1 VENLKKRSVKAYL
14 LLESLITLALLSVL
28 VSVVLTEVVNVRQ
41 QLTEINQQ
49 IEDLNVAKMATDSN
63 LSKLSVNGAAI
74 KITKD
79 DKRTVVINHGKE
91 LLRLEIKN

>member
-1 VENLKKRSVKAYL
+1 MENLKKRSVKAYL

-49 IEDLNVAKMATDSN
+49 IEGLNVAKMATDSN
-63 LSKLSVNGAAI
+63 LSKLSVNDAAI

-79 DKRTVVINHGKE
+79 DKRTIVTNHGKE

>member
-1 VENLKKRSVKAYL
+1 MENLRKRSVKAYL

-49 IEDLNVAKMATDSN
+49 IEGLNVAKMATDSS
-63 LSKLSVNGAAI
+63 LSKLSVNGAVI
-74 KITKD
+74 KITKG
-79 DKRTVVINHGKE
+79 DKRTVVTNHGKE

>member
-1 VENLKKRSVKAYL
+1 MENLKKRSVKAYL

-28 VSVVLTEVVNVRQ
+28 VSVVLTEVVNVCQ

-49 IEDLNVAKMATDSN
+49 IEGLNVAKMATDSN
-63 LSKLSVNGAAI
+63 LSKLSVNDAAI

-79 DKRTVVINHGKE
+79 DKRTIVTNHGKE